1 MYTWLHVLWLEK
13 YAYIYIQS
21 IYIHVYTFK
30 LGVSVLRVFTHS
42 GIVKLYD
49 HQWDTWYCLSW
60 TILSMSGFVSEPS
73 VARLSAHQWV
83 RYGFYSLMKNN
94 CNLLRLGGPHTFRPG
109 PHPALGPPV
118 GQPCLREIKSSL
130 QLIMC
135 WPISGTPQ
143 SALAIFNYL

>member
-1 MYTWLHVLWLEK
+1 MTTCIVIRKMYTYIHTK
-13 YAYIYIQS
+13 YIYSCLLIKTRCIS
-21 IYIHVYTFK
+21 AK
-30 LGVSVLRVFTHS
+30 SPSHS
-42 GIVKLYD
+42 GVVKLYN

-83 RYGFYSLMKNN
+83 RYGIYSLMKNN